1 MPLGLG
7 RSLLTRYEAPAAA
20 GAAYYWTDEQDGSL
34 ATGGISSNKAAYV
47 LPKGSTGFSA
57 TYECSTVFWFRC
69 PNIESRGAVWSG
81 TMETSATNTRY
92 TGAFV
97 DSARI
102 ILHTLHGA
110 NAMTAL
116 FVGPLSGVT
125 RTDVFDGEWHCVMLS
140 KQADLTTPGISR
152 QGDASWDGGSY
163 SSTSGIELSGSNGT
177 DDYTWTNYAVYNSD
191 PRDLSEIDELNF
203 GFRDLTAKTN
213 TSYDTANF
221 SIACGVDMDIGPIWI
236 YDKHI
241 DFSQQSVRDYYWD
254 ATAPDGFVDGGT
266 DGTAGG
272 AEQPAI
278 YMYHDGT
285 DWKNGGTKFSSTAT
299 KITAGTGDITA
310 TDTDGPGTG
319 ATG

>member
-7 RSLLTRYEAPAAA
+7 RSILSRYEAPAAGG
-20 GAAYYWTDEQDGSL
+20 GAAYYWTDEEDGSL

-47 LPKGSTGFSA
+47 LGKGSSPFSA
-57 TYECSTVFWFRC
+57 SYDCSTVFWFRC
-69 PNIESRGAVWSG
+69 PNIQSRGNVWSG
-81 TMETSATNTRY
+81 TMETSATNVRY

-97 DSARI
+97 DQSRI
-102 ILHTLHGA
+102 ILHTLHGS
-110 NAMTAL
+110 NSMNAL
-116 FVGPLSGVT
+116 FVGPLSGSV
-125 RTDVFDGEWHCVMLS
+125 RTDVFDGEWHCVMMYKDAS
-140 KQADLTTPGISR
+140 ETTPNDSTWCV
-152 QGDASWDGGSY
+152 WDGGAYTETIAESKY
-163 SSTSGIELSGSNGT
+163 GSNGT
-177 DDYTWTNYAVYNSD
+177 DDYSWTNYRVYNTD
-191 PRDLSEIDELNF
+191 PRELSEIDELNF

-221 SIACGVDMDIGPIWI
+221 SNAIGVDMDIGPIWI
-236 YDKHI
+236 YDKYI

-254 ATAPDGFVDGGT
+254 STAPDGFVDGGT

-285 DWKNGGTKFSSTAT
+285 DWKNGGTKFNSTAT